1 MGDHRLTI
9 GNDNPT
15 ANNGRAEIVAADPR
29 DITPRVVSL
38 ANKAILEAIANTASP
53 IASQSN
59 ISADLSDRTRV
70 RLIHVQSSLMRR
82 LTQLLVIL
90 FCTAAWVPAALAKK
104 AERPPLSPKIVKANY
119 VYIDC
124 VCPRTLAAAQETALQ
139 QVQAWGRFQIAENR
153 RQTDLVILFSGNP
166 YLGDYVTRDGPDTR
180 PVAIESTIMTVI
192 DPITGQTLWT
202 DSRRWG
208 SWRVKGATKDLIEE
222 LREQMESQAKKW
234 SLNDI
239 LMCSVSPVYAGF
251 AHLTPEEAL
260 AKAGTG
266 NVSGTPDHL
275 VLASPEAPDFC
286 KSAEFVLSPEHRI
299 VGFQVSATRADD
311 LDIGEVLQRGDRFDF
326 TGGKYADGDQVFFS
340 AQSKDKK
347 VLIQFNVEGH
357 RSLLS
362 RVSYFY

>member
-1 MGDHRLTI
+1 MPGWKLF
-9 GNDNPT
+9 
-15 ANNGRAEIVAADPR
+15 AAVPR
-29 DITPRVVSL
+29 DVTPRVSCRSPTKQYWKL
-38 ANKAILEAIANTASP
+38 LSYCQYNK
-53 IASQSN
+53 
-59 ISADLSDRTRV
+59 SDREPEQYFGGLCLDRARV
-70 RLIHVQSSLMRR
+70 RLIHVQLSLMRR

-90 FCTAAWVPAALAKK
+90 FCMAAFVPAALAKK
-104 AERPPLSPKIVKANY
+104 AERPPLPAKIVKANLVY
-119 VYIDC
+119 VDC
-124 VCPRTLAAAQETALQ
+124 VCPRALAAAQETALQ
-139 QVQAWGRFQIAENR
+139 QLQSWGRFQISQSR
-153 RQTDLVILFSGNP
+153 RETDLVILFSGNP
-166 YLGDYVTRDGPDTR
+166 YLGDYVTRDGPDKR
-180 PVAIESTIMTVI
+180 PVAIEFTIMTVI

-222 LREQMESQAKKW
+222 LREQMESEAKSW

-239 LMCSVSPVYAGF
+239 LMCSVTPVYAGF

-260 AKAGTG
+260 AKAGSGTG

-275 VLASPEAPDFC
+275 MLTSPDAPDFC
-286 KSAEFVLSPEHRI
+286 KSAEFVVSPEHRI
-299 VGFQVSATRADD
+299 VGFEVSASRADD

-347 VLIQFNVEGH
+347 VLSQFNVEGH
-357 RSLLS
+357 RSVLS